1 MEDGMST
8 DGTEVGFSKMLRAAK
23 KLGDTMQVLQ
33 AVQVLGDGEEA
44 VCAGAGRAA
53 RGGSGSGFVAGSYKG
68 KTGIVQKLTPQK
80 AHVALLDV
88 LYDTHDTLDLRWA

>member
-44 VCAGAGRAA
+44 VCASA
-53 RGGSGSGFVAGSYKG
+53 
-68 KTGIVQKLTPQK
+68 Q
-80 AHVALLDV
+80 
-88 LYDTHDTLDLRWA
+88 